1 MVAKPSYE
9 ECRRKRLEENK
20 KRMEDLNL
28 TQIALALHDSSPKP
42 SPMKS
47 IKPRT
52 PPQKVVPVRRSNR
65 VANKPAPVYK
75 EAPITVRLIR
85 ADVTK
90 RYKRRDLSGRVY
102 ASDEARAHAIKR
114 AEEIESGLE
123 SGYPTMVKP
132 MLQSH
137 VTGGFWLGL
146 NAEFCR
152 KNLPK
157 RDEIITLIDEQGDE
171 CSTIYL
177 PRKTGLSGGWKGFS
191 VAHGLV
197 DGDALVFQLI
207 RPTTFMVYIV
217 RVNGFGE
224 GTKLQVLH

>member
-114 AEEIESGLE
+114 AEELESGLE
-123 SGYPTMVKP
+123 SGYPTM
-132 MLQSH
+132 
-137 VTGGFWLGL
+137 GL

-171 CSTIYL
+171 YSTIYL